1 MQVRSLLGME
11 LTKNKNRVPELMAE
25 IQKAK
30 REGRFTHQ
38 VRPGDRYVNLLM
50 VGVALV
56 GVVALGNGMY
66 SLVTGTGKKEGF

>member
-1 MQVRSLLGME
+1 ME

-38 VRPGDRYVNLLM
+38 VRPGRAFAGAGLAFLS
-50 VGVALV
+50 
-56 GVVALGNGMY
+56 VVE
-66 SLVTGTGKKEGF
+66 KKGCDGL

>member
-1 MQVRSLLGME
+1 
-11 LTKNKNRVPELMAE
+11 
-25 IQKAK
+25 
-30 REGRFTHQ
+30 
-38 VRPGDRYVNLLM
+38 M